1 MFSIVHLSQYVETL
15 KTEKEVWI
23 YKTLV
28 ISNRSNYLVKS
39 WLDEQNFTI
48 SFRTQIGRHS
58 NLRANSVLPLGFAL
72 NYCLD
77 WTQWQTV
84 NYKLNEM
91 HTLQIN
97 VWVLWS
103 MHQKHK
109 KNLRGV
115 PKSVYKTFP

>member
-58 NLRANSVLPLGFAL
+58 NLRTNSVLPLGFAL
-72 NYCLD
+72 NFCLD

-109 KNLRGV
+109 K
-115 PKSVYKTFP
+115 T